1 MFAVPKDTQLLVF
14 SIPFIDSPEAEIG
27 LKILEAKLTKRTGI
41 PCVIINRYVTPE
53 EEAWGDLE
61 IARKKKSSAEQ
72 SSQETQQA
80 DIMLHDETS
89 DERNKGDHRLDQRKP
104 GLLSRKPNLS
114 FGLLVL
120 NLIAPFLLGL
130 LVSFLLKL

>member
-14 SIPFIDSPEAEIG
+14 ILPFADDHAAEICTQ
-27 LKILEAKLTKRTGI
+27 ILEAELTKRTGI
-41 PCVIINRYVTPE
+41 PCVVINRYVSPE

-61 IARKKKSSAEQ
+61 IARKKKSSVEQ
-72 SSQETQQA
+72 SSQETKQA
-80 DIMLHDETS
+80 DIMLHDETG
-89 DERNKGDHRLDQRKP
+89 DERNKSDNRLDQRKP

-114 FGLLVL
+114 FGLLVM